1 MKDFI
6 LKAVYWLLIVLSI
19 TILYSTF
26 CNWFFAAPQF
36 LDDVENKRSWCLKR
50 RNEHYDFAV
59 LGSSRAYGSF
69 DMTVL
74 NNLVKKKGIN
84 LGANGSGYIDNFLTL
99 YEFLK
104 NGNTAKVLY
113 LQVDIYSLSS
123 AQSFSNAFHTYQ
135 YLPYWNDPTVQEG
148 VQQYLSTEEKIIWK
162 YIPAIRYFKYNKY
175 FSPKEAIRRYKLKNK
190 HKSPF
195 DIPMGGI
202 GLSAKAEPPS
212 MMKNLRP
219 GRKLDNMDILYLKKI
234 ISLCRQNKIE
244 VITYK
249 APESTIVNSKI
260 TDIKELY
267 KSVDKILDSLSLVNI
282 KPDPKIECV
291 ESNFTDPSHLSQRGR
306 KLFTLYFAS
315 KANELYQLNG
325 LIVFPVIP
333 LKP

>member
-6 LKAVYWLLIVLSI
+6 IKATSWILVVISI
-19 TILYSTF
+19 TILYSIF
-26 CNWFFAAPQF
+26 CNWFFSAPQF

-50 RNEHYDFAV
+50 KNGRYDFAV

-69 DMTVL
+69 DMSVL
-74 NNLVKKKGIN
+74 NKLIKKNGIN

-99 YEFLK
+99 HKFLK
-104 NGNTAKVLY
+104 NGNSVKVLY

-135 YLPYWNDPTVQEG
+135 YLPYWNDSTIQEG
-148 VQQYLSTEEKIIWK
+148 VEQYLNTEEKIIWK
-162 YIPAIRYFKYNKY
+162 YFPAIRYFKYNKY
-175 FSPKEAIRRYKLKNK
+175 FSPKEVIRRYKLKNK

-195 DIPMGGI
+195 DVSMGGI

-219 GRKLDNMDILYLKKI
+219 GRTLDNLDILYLKKI
-234 ISLCRQNKIE
+234 ISLCHENKIE

-260 TDIKELY
+260 TDIKDLY
-267 KSVDKILDSLSLVNI
+267 ASVDEMLDSLSLVNI
-282 KPDPKIECV
+282 KPDSKIESV
-291 ESNFTDPSHLSQRGR
+291 ESNFTDPSHLSQNGR

-315 KANELYQLNG
+315 KANDLY
-325 LIVFPVIP
+325 
-333 LKP
+333 K